1 VVGYKSDQIMKK
13 IGSGDRYGVHVDYI
27 FNPEWEKGN
36 GVSVYK
42 SKAFFK
48 ENFILLMADH
58 LFDDSILRKLQQV
71 EPESDCCILC
81 VDRRLNSDH
90 FSIDDVTKVWAENN
104 EVKEIGKGLDRFNA
118 IDTGIFLCSPV
129 IFNALEESISKGKY
143 SLSAANQILSNR
155 GKLKTYD
162 IGDNFW
168 IDVDDRETLQ
178 KAKKILL
185 KQLKKPTDGPISKS
199 LNRKISVMISS
210 KLSRLNINPNHL
222 TLISFFLAALSGL
235 FFFLGGYPK
244 IVIGGVLAQLSS
256 ILDGCDGE
264 IARLKFK
271 QSKFGGYLDRVLDR
285 YADSLIILGMTF
297 ACFRTIEASW
307 VLLVGFL
314 ALTGSFMISYTAM
327 QYDKLLISK
336 AFINKRNLRVGRDIR
351 LFIVFIGAVLN
362 QLFITLIILAIVS
375 NVECIRR
382 LFVLR
387 HEYKL
392 S

>member
-1 VVGYKSDQIMKK
+1 MKK
-13 IGSGDRYGVHVDYI
+13 IGSGDKYGVHVDYI
-27 FNPEWEKGN
+27 FNPEWEKSN

-42 SKAFFK
+42 AKGFLNG
-48 ENFILLMADH
+48 NFILLMSDH
-58 LFDDSILRKLQQV
+58 LFDDSILKKLQQI
-71 EPESDCCILC
+71 ETESDCCILC
-81 VDRRLNSDH
+81 VDRRLKGDH
-90 FSIDDVTKVWAENN
+90 FNIDDITKVWVENKK
-104 EVKEIGKGLDRFNA
+104 VKEIGKGLNRFNA

-129 IFNALEESISKGKY
+129 IFDALKESISQEKY

-162 IGDNFW
+162 IGDSFW

-185 KQLKKPTDGPISKS
+185 KQLGKPTDGPISRN
-199 LNRKISVMISS
+199 LNRKISVWISS
-210 KLSRLNINPNHL
+210 KLTRLNINPNYL
-222 TLISFFLAALSGL
+222 TLISFFLAVLSGL

-244 IVIGGVLAQLSS
+244 IVIGGFMAQLSS

-285 YADSLIILGMTF
+285 YADSLIILGMTL
-297 ACFRTIEASW
+297 ACFHTMETIW
-307 VLLVGFL
+307 VLLIGFL

-327 QYDKLLISK
+327 QYDKILISR
-336 AFINKRNLRVGRDIR
+336 AFNKKKNFRMGRDIR

-362 QLFITLIILAIVS
+362 QLFATLIILSIITNAES
-375 NVECIRR
+375 IRR
-382 LFVLR
+382 LYVLR
-387 HEYKL
+387 HEYQL

>member
-1 VVGYKSDQIMKK
+1 MMS
-13 IGSGDRYGVHVDYI
+13 
-27 FNPEWEKGN
+27 
-36 GVSVYK
+36 
-42 SKAFFK
+42 
-48 ENFILLMADH
+48 DH
-58 LFDDSILRKLQQV
+58 LFDDSILRKLQQI

-81 VDRRLNSDH
+81 VDRRLDSDH
-90 FSIDDVTKVWAENN
+90 FNIDDVTKVWVENN
-104 EVKEIGKGLDRFNA
+104 KVKEIGKGLDRFNA

-129 IFNALEESISKGKY
+129 IFNALEESISNGKY
-143 SLSAANQILSNR
+143 SLSAANQILSDR

-168 IDVDDRETLQ
+168 IDVDDRETLR

-199 LNRKISVMISS
+199 LNRKISVMISL
-210 KLSRLNINPNHL
+210 KLSHFNINPTHL
-222 TLISFFLAALSGL
+222 TLISFFLAVLSGL

-244 IVIGGVLAQLSS
+244 IVIGGFMAQLSS

-285 YADSLIILGMTF
+285 YADSLIILGMTL
-297 ACFRTIEASW
+297 ACFRTIETIW
-307 VLLVGFL
+307 VLLVGFF

-327 QYDKLLISK
+327 QYDELIISK
-336 AFINKRNLRVGRDIR
+336 AFINKRSIRIGRDIR

-362 QLFITLIILAIVS
+362 QLFAALIVLSIIG

-392 S
+392 P